1 MTKSVTKTD
10 ARTKSDQ
17 LHGTLDML
25 VLRTL
30 LSGPQHGYAIAQ
42 RLHQLSEAVLQVEEG
57 SLYPALYRMQQ
68 RGWISSEWR
77 VTDLNR
83 RARYYQLTRT
93 GRKQV
98 DAETASWHRLSGA
111 VNRIIAET

>member
-1 MTKSVTKTD
+1 MLVNKT
-10 ARTKSDQ
+10 ANKTKSDQ

-30 LSGPQHGYAIAQ
+30 LAAPQHGYAIAQ
-42 RLHQLSEAVLQVEEG
+42 RLHQLSDEVLQIEEG

-68 RGWISSEWR
+68 RGWITSEWK

-93 GRKQV
+93 GRRQV
-98 DAETASWHRLSGA
+98 DAETVSWERLSGA
-111 VNRIIAET
+111 VDRIIAGT